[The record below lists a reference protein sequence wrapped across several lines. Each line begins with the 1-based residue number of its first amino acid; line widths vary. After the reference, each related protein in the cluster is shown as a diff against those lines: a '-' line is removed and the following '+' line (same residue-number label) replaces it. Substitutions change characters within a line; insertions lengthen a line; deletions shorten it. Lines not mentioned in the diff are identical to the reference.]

1 MKRKNV
7 TILAGMILSFVFLTG
22 CGIKGTDYLA
32 QSNNNSNTGS
42 SASETEEQLQS
53 KIDALQSELDSLKQ
67 SQNTQNSGQTSGQDS
82 GQTSGQDSGTASNN
96 TQSNTQTTDN
106 SQNAG
111 TFSTGGNSGAAAAN
125 VQISLEE
132 ATRIALERV
141 PGATE
146 QNISIHL
153 DFDDGW
159 YVYEGDIIYNRME
172 YEFDIDANTGTI
184 LKWEQERW

>member
-7 TILAGMILSFVFLTG
+7 VILAGMMLAFVFLTG
-22 CGIKGTDYLA
+22 CGVRGTDYLA

-42 SASETEEQLQS
+42 SASKTEEELQAEINALQNE
-53 KIDALQSELDSLKQ
+53 IDALKQ
-67 SQNTQNSGQTSGQDS
+67 SQNTQNSGETS
-82 GQTSGQDSGTASNN
+82 GQTSGQDSETASNN

-106 SQNAG
+106 SQNTG
-111 TFSTGGNSGAAAAN
+111 TSGTGGNTGTRAAN

-141 PGATE
+141 PGAIE

>member
-7 TILAGMILSFVFLTG
+7 IILAGMMLAFVFLTG
-22 CGIKGTDYLA
+22 CGVSGTDYLT
-32 QSNNNSNTGS
+32 QSNNDSNTGGTGS
-42 SASETEEQLQS
+42 KTEEQLQNE
-53 KIDALQSELDSLKQ
+53 IDALQKEIDALKKA
-67 SQNTQNSGQTSGQDS
+67 QN
-82 GQTSGQDSGTASNN
+82 SGQDSGTASD
-96 TQSNTQTTDN
+96 NTQTGNN
-106 SQNAG
+106 SQSAG
-111 TFSTGGNSGAAAAN
+111 NSGTGGNTGIGGAD

-132 ATRIALERV
+132 ATQIALERV

-159 YVYEGDIIYNRME
+159 YIYEGDIIYNRME

>member
-7 TILAGMILSFVFLTG
+7 IILAGMMLAFVFLTG
-22 CGIKGTDYLA
+22 CGVRGTDYLA

-42 SASETEEQLQS
+42 SASKTEEELQAE
-53 KIDALQSELDSLKQ
+53 INALQDEIDSLKQ
-67 SQNTQNSGQTSGQDS
+67 SQNTQNSGEA
-82 GQTSGQDSGTASNN
+82 SGQDSGT
-96 TQSNTQTTDN
+96 
-106 SQNAG
+106 
-111 TFSTGGNSGAAAAN
+111 GGNTGTRTED

-132 ATRIALERV
+132 ATQIALERV

-146 QNISIHL
+146 QNISIQL

-172 YEFDIDANTGTI
+172 YEFDIDANTGAI

>member
-22 CGIKGTDYLA
+22 CGINGTDYLA

-53 KIDALQSELDSLKQ
+53 KIDALQSEIDSLKQ
-67 SQNTQNSGQTSGQDS
+67 SQNTQDSGQTSGQDS

-111 TFSTGGNSGAAAAN
+111 TTGTGRYAGTAAAN

>member
-22 CGIKGTDYLA
+22 CGVKGADYLA